1 MEAINGI
8 NLQSHDR
15 SKDRSKSGKA
25 FKVSAVR
32 MMFGD
37 QQGFFLNDLDV
48 GLVELDQ
55 VQFRL
60 QQALPGFRQPEGFQ
74 VLPAGFTE
82 EVGEFRDRDM
92 VIAQEAMNS
101 VLEAGIYAHQPDTPA
116 PEPLLIAR
124 LGRRDKDGR
133 D

>member
-92 VIAQEAMNS
+92 VIAQDAMNS
-101 VLEAGIYAHQPDTPA
+101 VLEAGTQFAQPDTPPA
-116 PEPLLIAR
+116 EAR
-124 LGRRDKDGR
+124 FAAALSDHDGSR
-133 D
+133 A